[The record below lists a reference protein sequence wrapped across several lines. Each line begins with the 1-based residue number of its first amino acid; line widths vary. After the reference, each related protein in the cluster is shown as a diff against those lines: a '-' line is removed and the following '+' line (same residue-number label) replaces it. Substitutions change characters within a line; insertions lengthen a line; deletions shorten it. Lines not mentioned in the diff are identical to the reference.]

1 MKFFHVMCL
10 TKWWGKVRRKKNE
23 VNSSATS
30 MNDTLK
36 INLFCKIQ
44 ILSTIS
50 LRISKDLDLGV
61 QTLNFT

>member
-1 MKFFHVMCL
+1 M
-10 TKWWGKVRRKKNE
+10 RRKKNE

-50 LRISKDLDLGV
+50 LRIFKDLDLGV
-61 QTLNFT
+61 KMLNFT